1 MLLERYGCFG
11 GVVKLVL
18 QPLGCLPFENSWRGL
33 FELIRRD
40 GKFTSSFAFWWVQQK
55 MILVSETGREQI
67 AMVRGLIPLIL
78 RYTISKNTK
87 VLWFW
92 LMCSWLRQSI
102 SKTSM
107 LIGNSDY
114 TFPSEASTKEKEA
127 FGCVHLP
134 LVYYHKGWS
143 FQLHPSFWDLSKAY
157 QHRFWC
163 WDEHQG
169 NSSSSIFENWNVG
182 VWVCSP
188 SYFRHFVFVFFHKNQ
203 GFHEVMSLMSK
214 MAGFSSTDVVL
225 KNGKS
230 PSFLCRESFY
240 FVAFNGI
247 WRPRIDFFSPDLL
260 APLPRWQVLSQ
271 RLAWKPWAGTDTKL
285 GLTSRARSWKRYGAI
300 VKGKGMAF
308 LFFCLGLGVG

>member
-1 MLLERYGCFG
+1 MDWFWYILERLEQSFIVIRLYIYFFWGGIYQLQDILQQTPSAGLSAALGARRAGADVMLLERYGCFG
-11 GVVKLVL
+11 GVVKLEKYNHSGVYLLRIPEEFFLSWLEEMENLRRVL
-18 QPLGCLPFENSWRGL
+18 HFVG
-33 FELIRRD
+33 
-40 GKFTSSFAFWWVQQK
+40 VQQK

-182 VWVCSP
+182 VWMCSP
-188 SYFRHFVFVFFHKNQ
+188 SYFRHFVFVFFHQKPGVSWGNEPYVQKRQ
-203 GFHEVMSLMSK
+203 GFHQLM
-214 MAGFSSTDVVL
+214 
-225 KNGKS
+225 
-230 PSFLCRESFY
+230 
-240 FVAFNGI
+240 
-247 WRPRIDFFSPDLL
+247 FF
-260 APLPRWQVLSQ
+260 
-271 RLAWKPWAGTDTKL
+271 
-285 GLTSRARSWKRYGAI
+285 
-300 VKGKGMAF
+300 
-308 LFFCLGLGVG
+308 